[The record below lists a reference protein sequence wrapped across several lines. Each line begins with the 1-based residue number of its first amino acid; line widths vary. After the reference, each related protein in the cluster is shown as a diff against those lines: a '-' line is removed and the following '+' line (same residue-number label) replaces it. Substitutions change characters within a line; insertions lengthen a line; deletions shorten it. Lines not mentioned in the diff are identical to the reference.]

1 METRTAAGEI
11 WTRTER
17 THRDAGAATVEF
29 ALVFVLFLTLVFGVF
44 EAGRAVWLA
53 QALSAASREA
63 ARYGMGNATV
73 AGLPQYL
80 DCAGMRNAARARV
93 PDVALADSDITITF
107 RHGNGTTS
115 PCGASPRPEIFDGDR
130 VVVTVTKPLDVNLPF
145 VPLDGL
151 VLRGSAQ
158 RGIYTGVS
166 R

>member
-1 METRTAAGEI
+1 MQTRTAGP
-11 WTRTER
+11 
-17 THRDAGAATVEF
+17 HGDDGATTVEF
-29 ALVFVLFLTLVFGVF
+29 ALVFVVFLTLVFGVF
-44 EAGRAVWLA
+44 EAGRAVWLG

-73 AGLPQYL
+73 DGLPQYL

-93 PDVALADSDITITF
+93 PDVALADSEITITF
-107 RHGNGTTS
+107 RHGDGATS
-115 PCGASPRPEIFDGDR
+115 PCGASPRPEVFDGDR
-130 VVVTVTKPLDVNLPF
+130 VVVTIAKPLDVNLPF

-151 VLRGSAQ
+151 TLRGSAQ